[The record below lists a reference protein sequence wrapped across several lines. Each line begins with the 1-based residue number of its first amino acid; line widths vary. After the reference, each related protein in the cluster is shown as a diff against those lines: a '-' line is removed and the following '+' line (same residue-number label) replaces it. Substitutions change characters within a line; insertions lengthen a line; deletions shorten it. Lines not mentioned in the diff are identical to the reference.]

1 LCINVLKNFA
11 KATQFKD
18 LLSILVAL
26 SSFSLN
32 TICNVYHSQILSSVD
47 FKAEYSQI
55 RNLSYNPSMSVES
68 FTQIGVPQKI
78 KPLVLNTF
86 QTKTKRPFSSF
97 SFGKC
102 FTVVVIDKTLEI
114 FFRSQKSIIKLEKT
128 DDLEVLIVLLTNI
141 LNKIKGINDAVK
153 AEKVPKI
160 KKVLVKHRAIE
171 KKVFSKKASLKIHT
185 IVNLPTWYFKLSFFV
200 KVPNFIQIDHFTLT
214 KSSDLIYEFKEKHDE
229 KLRANN
235 LNLKIKL
242 DMLSSYVQRSLS
254 VLNQII
260 ENVKFSLF
268 TISNRFTC
276 KFRKAKLLY
285 VFRVIDGYTF
295 SKRDFKIL
303 LRFVNLNFVYTTPK
317 KEKI

>member
-1 LCINVLKNFA
+1 
-11 KATQFKD
+11 
-18 LLSILVAL
+18 
-26 SSFSLN
+26 
-32 TICNVYHSQILSSVD
+32 
-47 FKAEYSQI
+47 
-55 RNLSYNPSMSVES
+55 
-68 FTQIGVPQKI
+68 
-78 KPLVLNTF
+78 
-86 QTKTKRPFSSF
+86 
-97 SFGKC
+97 
-102 FTVVVIDKTLEI
+102 
-114 FFRSQKSIIKLEKT
+114 
-128 DDLEVLIVLLTNI
+128 
-141 LNKIKGINDAVK
+141 
-153 AEKVPKI
+153 
-160 KKVLVKHRAIE
+160 
-171 KKVFSKKASLKIHT
+171 LKIHT

-303 LRFVNLNFVYTTPK
+303 LRFVNLNFVYTTPLKKKKSDNKFISKVHTLKFERSK
-317 KEKI
+317 KENFVYIVTKIIYKYINNKRAKIGRFLRRCRSSTDWYDDFFVNLKEK